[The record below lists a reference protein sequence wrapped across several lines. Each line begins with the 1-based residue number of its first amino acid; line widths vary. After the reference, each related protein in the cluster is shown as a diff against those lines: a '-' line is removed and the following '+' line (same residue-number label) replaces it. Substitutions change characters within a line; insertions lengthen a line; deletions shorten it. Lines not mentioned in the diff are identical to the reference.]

1 MNTLIEDYADILF
14 ESNDLEKDLCKALNM
29 SELVKRRFRSIC
41 QISGLMNQ
49 GFPGSNKTT
58 GQLQISAT
66 LLYDVFSKHEPKNK
80 LLEQARYEVLNDQL
94 EISRLKS
101 ALERGQKQEW
111 IHAHTARPDHW
122 HSLARRTQQPNENE
136 KYWNA

>member
-1 MNTLIEDYADILF
+1 
-14 ESNDLEKDLCKALNM
+14 
-29 SELVKRRFRSIC
+29 
-41 QISGLMNQ
+41 MNQ

-111 IHAHTARPDHW
+111 IHAHTARPGP
-122 HSLARRTQQPNENE
+122 LAFPLLVERL
-136 KYWNA
+136 NAE